1 MRRRS
6 LTRRYLKGQ
15 TVTTTNKAPRF
26 TGLAA
31 IGALIALA
39 LAILACGGGATSS
52 GSGGSPDATKAP
64 AKVGDTIT
72 ADNVSATLES
82 VKKLSGDQFIKPKSG
97 NQFVVVRVKI
107 QNKGGDEVDYNPFD
121 FHAKSSNGNITDL
134 EIAPSTYKDNKELDS
149 GKLAKGGSVE
159 GDIIF
164 QVPVDDHGAQLTWQP
179 NFFDNNSDY
188 VWGLGL

>member
-1 MRRRS
+1 M
-6 LTRRYLKGQ
+6 
-15 TVTTTNKAPRF
+15 TTTNATPRF
-26 TGLAA
+26 TGVAA
-31 IGALIALA
+31 IGALMALA
-39 LAILACGGGATSS
+39 LAILACGGGTTSS

-72 ADNVSATLES
+72 ADNVSVTLES
-82 VKKLSGDQFIKPKSG
+82 VKKLAGDQFVKPKSG
-97 NQFVVVRVKI
+97 NQFIVVRVKLE
-107 QNKGGDEVDYNPFD
+107 NKGSDEVDYNPFD
-121 FHAKSSNGNITDL
+121 FHAKSSSGNITDL

-164 QVPVDDHGAQLTWQP
+164 QVPADDHGAQLTWQP
-179 NFFDNNSDY
+179 SFFDNNSDY

>member
-1 MRRRS
+1 MI
-6 LTRRYLKGQ
+6 
-15 TVTTTNKAPRF
+15 TTNKAPRF

-31 IGALIALA
+31 IGVLMALA
-39 LAILACGGGATSS
+39 LAILACGGGTTSS

-82 VKKLSGDQFIKPKSG
+82 VKKLAGDEFIKPKSG
-97 NQFVVVRVKI
+97 NQFIVVRVKI
-107 QNKGGDEVDYNPFD
+107 QNKGSDEVDYNPFD
-121 FHAKSSNGNITDL
+121 FHAKSSSGNITDSEL
-134 EIAPSTYKDNKELDS
+134 APSTYKDNKELDS

-179 NFFDNNSDY
+179 SFFGNNSDY